1 VLVQRTHGPVERR
14 RTLNPK
20 SVEQVKARFDAM
32 ALPYSQMKASRYFTP
47 DEVLNYMMAKASAA
61 TRLIRLPKLYAEGKI
76 AEAQATVAE
85 IGEYVDTMKTM
96 HQRKIGLRGSDGYD
110 DFTTSLSRL

>member
-1 VLVQRTHGPVERR
+1 VQRTHGPTERR
-14 RTLNPK
+14 RTV
-20 SVEQVKARFDAM
+20 SEQSIKQLEARFDAM
-32 ALPYSQMKASRYFTP
+32 ALPYSEMKASRYFTP
-47 DEVLNYMMAKASAA
+47 DETLNYMEAKHAA
-61 TRLIRLPKLYAEGKI
+61 GIRLAQLPKLYAEGKI
-76 AEAQATVAE
+76 AEAQATVAQ